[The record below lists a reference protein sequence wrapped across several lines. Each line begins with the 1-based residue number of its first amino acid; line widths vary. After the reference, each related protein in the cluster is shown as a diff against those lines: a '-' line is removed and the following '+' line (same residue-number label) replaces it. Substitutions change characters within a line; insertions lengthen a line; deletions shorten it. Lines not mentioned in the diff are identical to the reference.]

1 MSRQI
6 KRVVLAGAVAIG
18 LGVASPSLFPRD
30 TAQAAPVSQVS
41 AVDAQPPIEPSAWQ
55 QQWEL
60 LLRREEQ
67 LHRDERQVRDLAL
80 RMQPSIVEQL
90 QQGLEGTRQRLAQRR
105 QQLTQERPPGAE
117 LELPPEA
124 VQVTLEPAAR
134 GSSPTRPVRIAEPG
148 S

>member
-1 MSRQI
+1 MPRVVQ
-6 KRVVLAGAVAIG
+6 RVVLAGAVALG
-18 LGVASPSLFPRD
+18 LGMASPSVLPRH
-30 TAQAAPVSQVS
+30 TARAASAGQV
-41 AVDAQPPIEPSAWQ
+41 AATDPRPPIEPSAWQ

-67 LHRDERQVRDLAL
+67 LHRDEQQVRELAL

-105 QQLTQERPPGAE
+105 QQLVQERPPGAE

-134 GSSPTRPVRIAEPG
+134 TSTPTRPVRTAWPG